1 MHRVIM
7 EANDILRRRGLSY
20 ERLAELVGKDR
31 TAVYRQLGTDAN
43 PTISTLSD
51 YEDAIGGE
59 LHFIEKDVSYFLR
72 EENLN
77 DLRANAISQVET
89 IAQLKAELQIQRDLA
104 EHRLSHCRN
113 LDDQIRI
120 LNEQIN
126 EKDAQITMLIKHI
139 TKE

>member
-1 MHRVIM
+1 MHRVIT

-43 PTISTLSD
+43 PTIATLSD

-77 DLRANAISQVET
+77 DLRTKAISQVET
-89 IAQLKAELQIQRDLA
+89 IAQLKSELQLQRDLA
-104 EHRLSHCRN
+104 DQRLAHCRE
-113 LDDQIRI
+113 LDAQVAM

-126 EKDAQITMLIKHI
+126 EKDAQISMLIKHI
-139 TKE
+139 TK

>member
-43 PTISTLSD
+43 PTIATLSD

-89 IAQLKAELQIQRDLA
+89 ITQLKAELQIQRDLA
-104 EHRLSHCRN
+104 EHRLAHCRN

-126 EKDAQITMLIKHI
+126 EKDAQLTMLIKHF